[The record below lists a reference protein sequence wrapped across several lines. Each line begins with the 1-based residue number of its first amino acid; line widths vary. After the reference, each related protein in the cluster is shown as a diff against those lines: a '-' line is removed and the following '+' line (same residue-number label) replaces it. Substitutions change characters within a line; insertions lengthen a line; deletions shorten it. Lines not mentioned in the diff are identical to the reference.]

1 MLSTS
6 SFFDPADLGNQ
17 GYGGANSS
25 HTADFDFSPFFHLSL
40 DFLCVLGF
48 DGYLKRLNPTWQ
60 SVLGFTSQELMA
72 RPWAEFLHPE
82 DLEVTMALL
91 QKMVPKIVRP
101 LLKRKLGADD
111 GVVFEARYRCRDG
124 MYRWLRWNAIAVP
137 KHKCFYL
144 MARDITERKLAK
156 QALWDSEERVRCLV
170 DSIKDYA
177 IYMLDLEGHIISWN
191 QGVERISGYS
201 EEEVIGQHVSIFYT
215 PEDVQA
221 GKPARELLLAAELGR
236 YEDESQR
243 LRKDGSLF
251 WVNAVVT
258 ALQDEEGN
266 LRGFAKVTQDITARK
281 QVELDLQ
288 TAYEE
293 LEIRVA
299 ERTAALSRSNELLRQ
314 EICDRQQTEE
324 ALHKAAAK
332 LNQRTRQ
339 LETTLNQLRNTQT
352 HLIQSEKMSALGQLV
367 AGVAHEINNPVNFIY
382 GNLSYAS
389 QYIEDLLGLIA
400 AYQTHYPN
408 PPAAILE
415 QIEAIELDFLLVD
428 LPKLLNS
435 MKIGADR
442 IHQIVLSLR
451 NFSRLDEADMKPV
464 DIHEGIDNTLLIL
477 HNRIKPRPDHV
488 AIEVMRDY
496 GHLPKVVCYAGQLN
510 QVFMNILSNAID
522 ALEEFY
528 GASDTNASG
537 PKPTIRIC
545 TRVEDGQ
552 WVKIAIADNGPG
564 IPEDVQHRLFEPF
577 FTTKPIGKGTGLG
590 LSISYQ
596 VVVEKHQG
604 RLQCLSTLGQGTEFL
619 ITIPLVQQ

>member
-6 SFFDPADLGNQ
+6 SFFDPADMGTQ
-17 GYGGANSS
+17 GYAGANSS
-25 HTADFDFSPFFHLSL
+25 HAADFDFSPFFHLSL

-60 SVLGFTSQELMA
+60 AVLGFTSQELMA
-72 RPWAEFLHPE
+72 QPWTEFVHPE
-82 DLEVTMALL
+82 DLEATVALL

-101 LLKRKLGADD
+101 LKRKLRAEDS
-111 GVVFEARYRCRDG
+111 VVFEARYRCRDG
-124 MYRWLRWNAIAVP
+124 SYRWLKWNAIAVA

-144 MARDITERKLAK
+144 MARDITDRKLAK

-170 DSIKDYA
+170 ESIKDYA

-201 EEEVIGQHVSIFYT
+201 EEEVMGQHVSIFYT
-215 PEDVQA
+215 SEDVAA

-236 YEDESQR
+236 FEDESQR

-258 ALQDEEGN
+258 ALRDEEGN

-281 QVELDLQ
+281 RAELDLQ
-288 TAYEE
+288 NAYEE
-293 LEIRVA
+293 LELRVA

-314 EICDRQQTEE
+314 EICDRQQTED

-332 LNQRTRQ
+332 LNQRTCQ

-389 QYIEDLLGLIA
+389 QYIEDLLALIA
-400 AYQTHYPN
+400 AYQSHYPN

-415 QIEAIELDFLLVD
+415 QIETIELDFLVAD

-464 DIHEGIDNTLLIL
+464 NIHEGIDNTLLIL

-488 AIEVMRDY
+488 AIEVIRDY
-496 GHLPKVVCYAGQLN
+496 GDLPQVVCYAGQLN

-528 GASDTNASG
+528 NTADANPAS
-537 PKPTIRIC
+537 PKPTITIR
-545 TRVEDGQ
+545 TRMADQQ
-552 WVKIAIADNGPG
+552 WVNIAIADNGPG
-564 IPEDVQHRLFEPF
+564 IPEEVQHRLFEPF

-596 VVVEKHQG
+596 VVVDKHQG
-604 RLQCLSTLGQGTEFL
+604 NLQCLSSPGHGTEFL
-619 ITIPLVQQ
+619 ITIPLVQG